1 MNKDKKMPLCCK
13 ISLVVLY
20 FAALLCY
27 GFDVYFARIDAGDSF
42 IEAFKAGAIVFAAA
56 FFLSSLPTFYISL
69 FVEAATDKR
78 CNDSKI

>member
-1 MNKDKKMPLCCK
+1 MPLHVK
-13 ISLVVLY
+13 IMLVVLY

-27 GFDVYFARIDAGDSF
+27 GFDVYFYRIDAGDSF
-42 IEAFKAGAIVFAAA
+42 VEAFKAGAIVFAAG
-56 FFLSSLPTFYISL
+56 FFLSSIPTFYISL

>member
-13 ISLVVLY
+13 ISLGVLY

-42 IEAFKAGAIVFAAA
+42 IEAFKAGAIVSAIF
-56 FFLSSLPTFYISL
+56 FFLSSIVIIYVSL
-69 FVEAATDKR
+69 IVDLTMDKR
-78 CNDSKI
+78 CNA

>member
-1 MNKDKKMPLCCK
+1 MPLHVK
-13 ISLVVLY
+13 IMLVVLY

-27 GFDVYFARIDAGDSF
+27 GFDVYFYRIDAGDSF
-42 IEAFKAGAIVFAAA
+42 IEAFKAGAIVFAAV
-56 FFLSSLPTFYISL
+56 FFLSSIPTFYISL